1 MKSNIAVINNFQKHS
16 EASFKTPHHTL
27 DESSDHLA
35 EIGDSAPD
43 LWMGDWKPSSTAE
56 KVTILV
62 DFVDSTLTNIGS
74 SLDSMKRLNKEILK
88 VFADQGIE
96 SPDPTA
102 IEF

>member
-43 LWMGDWKPSSTAE
+43 L
-56 KVTILV
+56 
-62 DFVDSTLTNIGS
+62 
-74 SLDSMKRLNKEILK
+74 
-88 VFADQGIE
+88 
-96 SPDPTA
+96 
-102 IEF
+102 